1 MKKLNRNTYVCIII
15 LAVMVLGLFAFSAIE
30 SSKQKLNINK
40 NYSFAK
46 AKVDKIT
53 FDNLYELD
61 DKSKEVLEAKQEF
74 EITILDGDHEG
85 EKYKIRNTIEY
96 LDMHRIIVSENDE
109 IIINYT
115 LSDSDGKINSIH
127 LYEISRENNLYLLIG
142 IFIFS
147 VILICGKKGIKSI
160 LTLVFTSFMIIKVL
174 LPLLISGFNPL
185 ITTIAVCIITV
196 ASSLFFINGIN
207 RKTIISII
215 GTAGGIL
222 ISTIAAIIIG
232 NMCKITGLAETE
244 SQLIAYNNSS
254 LGLNFKYIMFA
265 AIIIGS
271 LGAVMDVSVSIT
283 SAMDEVLQIKSNIS
297 KKDFIQSGMN
307 IGKDIIGAM
316 SNTLILAYAGGAF
329 SLIFLLAA
337 QKMTY
342 TTIINME
349 IISTEIITAFA
360 GSLGL
365 VWTVPITVF
374 AMAALVFKSNTQVK
388 INFLNNKK
396 N

>member
-1 MKKLNRNTYVCIII
+1 MKKIDRNKYVCIII
-15 LAVMVLGLFAFSAIE
+15 LAIMVLGLFTFSTMQAN
-30 SSKQKLNINK
+30 KQELNINK

-46 AKVDKIT
+46 ARVDKIT
-53 FDNLYELD
+53 YDNIYELD
-61 DKSKEVLEAKQEF
+61 DESKNVLETKQEF
-74 EITILDGDHEG
+74 EITILDGEHVG
-85 EKYKIRNTIEY
+85 EKYKIRNTIESI
-96 LDMHRIIVSENDE
+96 DMHRIIVSEDDK
-109 IIINYT
+109 IVINYT
-115 LSDSDGKINSIH
+115 VSNEGQINSIH
-127 LYEISRENNLYLLIG
+127 LYEMVRENYLYLLIG
-142 IFIFS
+142 IFMFS
-147 VILICGKKGIKSI
+147 VILICGKKGAKSI
-160 LTLVFTSFMIIKVL
+160 LTLIFTSFMIIKVL
-174 LPLLISGFNPL
+174 LPILISGFNPL
-185 ITTIAVCIITV
+185 IATLVVCILTV

-207 RKTIISII
+207 KKTIISII
-215 GTAGGIL
+215 GTIGGIV
-222 ISTIAAIIIG
+222 IATIMAIIIG

-244 SQLIAYNNSS
+244 SQMIAYSNSS
-254 LGLNFKYIMFA
+254 LGLNFKHIMFS

-283 SAMDEVLQIKSNIS
+283 SAMDEVLQIKNNIS
-297 KKDFIQSGMN
+297 KKDFIKSGMN

-342 TTIINME
+342 TNIINME

-374 AMAALVFKSNTQVK
+374 AMATLVFR
-388 INFLNNKK
+388 NNKQNK
-396 N
+396 IKPMK

>member
-1 MKKLNRNTYVCIII
+1 MKNFNRNTYICIAL
-15 LAVMVLGLFAFSAIE
+15 LAIMILGLFTFSNIE
-30 SSKQKLNINK
+30 SSKEKPNANSS
-40 NYSFAK
+40 YSFAK

-53 FDNLYELD
+53 FDNLYELE

-74 EITILDGDHEG
+74 EITILDGEHQG
-85 EKYKIRNTIEY
+85 EKYKIRNTIES
-96 LDMHRIIVSENDE
+96 LDIHKIVVSENDE

-115 LSDSDGKINSIH
+115 LSNDDGKINSIH
-127 LYEISRENNLYLLIG
+127 LYEISRENYLYLLIG
-142 IFIFS
+142 IFILS

-160 LTLVFTSFMIIKVL
+160 LTLIFTSFMIIKVL
-174 LPLLISGFNPL
+174 IPILISGFNPV
-185 ITTIAVCIITV
+185 IATIVVCIVTV
-196 ASSLFFINGIN
+196 ASSLFFITGIN
-207 RKTIISII
+207 KKTIISIL
-215 GTAGGIL
+215 GTVGGIL
-222 ISTIAAIIIG
+222 ISSIAAIIIG
-232 NMCKITGLAETE
+232 NLCKITGLAETE

-254 LGLNFKYIMFA
+254 LGLDFKSILFA

-271 LGAVMDVSVSIT
+271 LGAIMDVSVSIT
-283 SAMDEVLQIKSNIS
+283 SAMDEVLQIKNNIS
-297 KKDFIQSGMN
+297 KKDFIQIGMN

-349 IISTEIITAFA
+349 MISTEIITAFA

-374 AMAALVFKSNTQVK
+374 AMAALVFKSNSKNKSK
-388 INFLNNKK
+388 ISK
-396 N
+396 